1 MGKKFDKLCADIQ
14 AEIDNDDKKP
24 QETPQ
29 ETPQEQPQ
37 ETPQEQPQ
45 EQPEEHR
52 EEPQETPQEQP
63 QETPE
68 EHQPRQIPDDPMK
81 RAEYSFR
88 RQLGRQKDKYEF
100 ELKAR
105 DGKYEKLA
113 KEFEEFKKQHPVPQ
127 EKPKTR
133 EDFEYDE
140 DYLKYLNDKA
150 VSEALAK
157 RDEEAAKQK
166 AEDEKKRAEQ
176 EQEMREIQERQQAWV
191 SNVNEAF
198 GGDNDRRDKF
208 FKRVQY
214 CNERGLGEVLDQ
226 CPVASDY
233 LFNDPHGPIVFEKM
247 LNDRATFERVFNTR
261 RTSPMA
267 MYYEL
272 RRIEDELTRPA
283 PEAAPAAANAAPKMM
298 HLGKPGKQAGSVNM
312 QGDMFDD
319 PKALRAWMRAH

>member
-14 AEIDNDDKKP
+14 AEIENDDKKP
-24 QETPQ
+24 QEQPQEQPQ
-29 ETPQEQPQ
+29 ETPEEKPQETPEENHEEPQEQPQ
-37 ETPQEQPQ
+37 ETPQEQP
-45 EQPEEHR
+45 
-52 EEPQETPQEQP
+52 
-63 QETPE
+63 E
-68 EHQPRQIPDDPMK
+68 EHQPRQIPDDPVK

-88 RQLGRQKDKYEF
+88 RQLGRQREKHEAELRERDERYSKLEKDFE
-100 ELKAR
+100 ELK
-105 DGKYEKLA
+105 KQLQP
-113 KEFEEFKKQHPVPQ
+113 KETV
-127 EKPKTR
+127 KTR

-140 DYLKYLNDKA
+140 DYIKYLNEKGISD
-150 VSEALAK
+150 ALAK
-157 RDEEAAKQK
+157 RDEEAAKLK
-166 AEDEKKRAEQ
+166 AEEDKKRAEQ
-176 EQEMREIQERQQAWV
+176 EQEMREIQERQQAWI

-198 GGDNDRRDKF
+198 AGDNGRRDKF
-208 FKRVQY
+208 LNRVQY

-283 PEAAPAAANAAPKMM
+283 PEAAPAPAGAAPKMV

>member
-1 MGKKFDKLCADIQ
+1 MGKKFDKLCADFQ

-29 ETPQEQPQ
+29 ETPSETPEETPKAPQEQPQ
-37 ETPQEQPQ
+37 ETPQEQP
-45 EQPEEHR
+45 EEH
-52 EEPQETPQEQP
+52 QETP

-68 EHQPRQIPDDPMK
+68 EHQPRQIPDDPVK

-88 RQLGRQKDKYEF
+88 CQLGRQKEKHEAELRERDERYSKLEQELA
-100 ELKAR
+100 ELK
-105 DGKYEKLA
+105 KQLQP
-113 KEFEEFKKQHPVPQ
+113 KEPV
-127 EKPKTR
+127 KTR

-157 RDEEAAKQK
+157 RDEETAKQK
-166 AEDEKKRAEQ
+166 AEEEKKRAEQ

-283 PEAAPAAANAAPKMM
+283 PEAAPAPANAAPKMM